1 LIGSSPWRLGA
12 FTKKNNTI
20 QQLMD
25 GDKNNDIA
33 SSHVKVFNVLLVEFM
48 DLHVA
53 VHYMVPA

>member
-1 LIGSSPWRLGA
+1 MRLQR
-12 FTKKNNTI
+12 KNTI

-33 SSHVKVFNVLLVEFM
+33 SSHVNVFNVLLVELM

-53 VHYMVPA
+53 VYYMMPE